1 MKKVFEN
8 RGPGFYLSLIAGVA
22 ALLGDI
28 LYLILDGSDKTFA
41 PVGFGLA
48 LAGAVSTALV
58 VFTRLKFAPFIPA
71 ALYAAA
77 FGVVLRVAVPS
88 LSDVW
93 NKVNFIGG
101 NAAMGMGFAGAFFVC
116 ALLGVVSCFTGGERE
131 SGQGRG
137 AV

>member
-1 MKKVFEN
+1 MKKMFQD
-8 RGPGFYLSLIAGVA
+8 RDPGLYLSLIAGAA
-22 ALLGDI
+22 ALLGAI
-28 LYLILDGSDKTFA
+28 LYLALDGGDKTFT
-41 PVGFGLA
+41 PIGFGLA
-48 LAGAVSTALV
+48 LAGAASTALV
-58 VFTRLKFAPFIPA
+58 VFTRLKFAPFIPS

-101 NAAMGMGFAGAFFVC
+101 NAAMGMGFAGAFLLC
-116 ALLGVVSCFTGGERE
+116 AVLGAASCFVSGERE
-131 SGQGRG
+131 NEERRD